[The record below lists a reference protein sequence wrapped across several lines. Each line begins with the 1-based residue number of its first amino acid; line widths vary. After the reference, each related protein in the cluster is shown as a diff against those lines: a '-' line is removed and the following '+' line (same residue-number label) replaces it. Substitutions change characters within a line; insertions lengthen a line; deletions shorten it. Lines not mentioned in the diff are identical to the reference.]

1 MKRIIAGVLASALMA
16 APLTAFAANPITE
29 STEQTGDVTISV
41 EIAPSYTVTIPADTK
56 VKYGD
61 TETAFGKVEMSKAR
75 FEPGKCV
82 LISVAGDYALKN
94 KADETKTIPY
104 DVTARMTAED
114 GETVEGSIKKYGFYG
129 VFAEDSAELTIHIS
143 EEDWN
148 KAPAG
153 SYSDVLTFH
162 IGYTDIPKE

>member
-16 APLTAFAANPITE
+16 SPLTAFAANPITE
-29 STEQTGDVTISV
+29 STEQTGDVTISA

-94 KADETKTIPY
+94 KADKTKTIPY
-104 DVTARMTAED
+104 DVTARMIAED
-114 GETVEGSIKKYGFYG
+114 GETVEGSTKKYGFT
-129 VFAEDSAELTIHIS
+129 VFSRRILRSLRYI
-143 EEDWN
+143 
-148 KAPAG
+148 
-153 SYSDVLTFH
+153 F
-162 IGYTDIPKE
+162 PKRTGTRLPQEATAMS